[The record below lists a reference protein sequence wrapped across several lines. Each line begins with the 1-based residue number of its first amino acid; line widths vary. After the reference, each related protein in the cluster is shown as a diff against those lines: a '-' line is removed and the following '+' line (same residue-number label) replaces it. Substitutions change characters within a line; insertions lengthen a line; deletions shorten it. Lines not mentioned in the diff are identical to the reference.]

1 MRWWK
6 RADLYRH
13 EAKNGRRRERRL
25 RRDNRTLREKLQ
37 LLERAAEGERRNLLA
52 QLSCAEEGL
61 IVAALEAEN
70 QRIREQDLQNAI
82 QDLHGENKALE
93 VELQAVT
100 SAFSEAAE
108 FASATLMLIMEDQLE
123 ALLAEQAHAQCTNN
137 QLQGEKLWRDTS
149 L

>member
-6 RADLYRH
+6 RADFYRH
-13 EAKNGRRRERRL
+13 EAENGRRRERRL

-52 QLSCAEEGL
+52 QLSCAEERL

-137 QLQGEKLWRDTS
+137 QLQGEKLRRDTS